1 MKNNVGVTKRK
12 LTPGFKVHVVEE
24 VLSGRATSSQ
34 VTRRY
39 SLSASQV
46 ADWINDYEEGRLGAV
61 FNSIEDD
68 PSYMRGKIA
77 ELERVIGQLT
87 LENSY
92 LKKAARFV
100 IDRKQKRSSIL
111 TAKILAPSARPAR

>member
-12 LTPGFKVHVVEE
+12 LTSGFKVHVVEE
-24 VLSGRATSSQ
+24 VLSGRATSAQ
-34 VTRRY
+34 VARRY
-39 SLSASQV
+39 GLSGGQIS
-46 ADWINDYEEGRLGAV
+46 DWMTDYEEGRLGSV

-87 LENSY
+87 LENQY
-92 LKKAARFV
+92 LKKANRFV
-100 IDRKQKRSSIL
+100 MERKRKSSSVL
-111 TAKILAPSARPAR
+111 TAKILAPHGRLAK

>member
-1 MKNNVGVTKRK
+1 MKNNAGVTKRK

-24 VLSGRATSSQ
+24 VLSGRATASQ

-39 SLSASQV
+39 ALSASQV
-46 ADWINDYEEGRLGAV
+46 SDWITDYENGRLGAV

-68 PSYMRGKIA
+68 PGYMRGKIA

-87 LENSY
+87 LENTY

-100 IDRKQKRSSIL
+100 IDRKQKRSSVL
-111 TAKILAPSARPAR
+111 TAKILAPSARPVK

>member
-1 MKNNVGVTKRK
+1 MKSSVGVTKRK
-12 LTPGFKVHVVEE
+12 LTAGFKVHVVEE
-24 VLSGRATSSQ
+24 ILSGRATSTQ
-34 VTRRY
+34 VTKRY
-39 SLSASQV
+39 GLANSQV
-46 ADWINDYEEGRLGAV
+46 ADWITDYEEGRLGAV

-100 IDRKQKRSSIL
+100 IDRKQKRSSVI
-111 TAKILAPSARPAR
+111 TAKILAPSVRPAK